1 MEKLVVQKSKSITI
15 RKFFK
20 NLLQRREAGVFLAL
34 VVLIIVLAISSP
46 YFLQPSNLLNILRQ
60 ISLIGIIGVGMTFCI
75 VAGEFD
81 LSVGSAMGF
90 SAIVLAWLMKA
101 GINPWLA
108 FIIIIALA
116 VCIGIVNGLLVTKI
130 GIPSFIVT
138 LGMLSV
144 LRGLTLVIGGGWPIS
159 GFEDSGFTF
168 LTGGRIL
175 DTFPM
180 QVIWLIVVMVIGGI
194 IMSKTTFGHHV
205 YGTGGNKQA
214 ARLAGVSTDRIK
226 ITAFVLTAVT
236 SAIAAALFIGFL
248 RSVSP
253 LAGTGM
259 ELNVIAAV
267 IIGGTNLFGGAGFVV
282 GTLFGAII
290 MGAIR
295 NGMILIGISVY
306 WQEVV
311 IGLVIIGAV
320 AIDMLLR
327 RRYRKL

>member
-1 MEKLVVQKSKSITI
+1 
-15 RKFFK
+15 
-20 NLLQRREAGVFLAL
+20 
-34 VVLIIVLAISSP
+34 
-46 YFLQPSNLLNILRQ
+46 
-60 ISLIGIIGVGMTFCI
+60 
-75 VAGEFD
+75 
-81 LSVGSAMGF
+81 MGF